1 MIFRTSTSPDPAGQT
16 GDDAIDPTSATGALR
31 KCYGLDVAT
40 RIPQRELRNDNAAIL
55 NRVEAGESFVVT
67 RNGVPVADVVPHV
80 QQNGP
85 PMFPK
90 TRDLLAQR
98 RAANSL
104 MPDREAWL
112 RDIRDVRHVVDDDPL
127 NSRA

>member
-1 MIFRTSTSPDPAGQT
+1 VLQ
-16 GDDAIDPTSATGALR
+16 
-31 KCYGLDVAT
+31 KCYGVVVVTL
-40 RIPQRELRNDNAAIL
+40 IPQRELRNNNADIL

-90 TRDLLAQR
+90 TRDLLAHR
-98 RAANSL
+98 RAANGPG
-104 MPDREAWL
+104 PDREEWL
-112 RDIRDVRHVVDDDPL
+112 RDIRDASHVVDDDPL
-127 NSRA
+127 NTRA